1 MWRWS
6 LKLNR
11 STNKTSLIDFDRD
24 SGLGLIESIR
34 NVNQE
39 SRKVAALE
47 QEFLR
52 AGLALWTNEETSRDA
67 EAILVEYW
75 QLNIEG
81 EDAIRTEAQIR
92 AAFHKASEAIH
103 DFTNEAGV
111 VVEDDKLVIA
121 KTRAKRKDAWQKV
134 SDAVK
139 KSKLPKAALGRVAKA
154 ALVQLQTELKAQK
167 SK

>member
-1 MWRWS
+1 M
-6 LKLNR
+6 
-11 STNKTSLIDFDRD
+11 TSLADFTRAKGMDLID
-24 SGLGLIESIR
+24 SIR

-39 SRKVAALE
+39 ARKVGAEE
-47 QEFLR
+47 QDFLR
-52 AGLALWTNEETSRDA
+52 TGLALWAQEETSRDA

-81 EDAIRTEAQIR
+81 DDAIRTEAQIR
-92 AAFHKASEAIH
+92 SAFHKASEAIH

-154 ALVQLQTELKAQK
+154 ALVQLQAEIKAAK
-167 SK
+167 TK

>member
-1 MWRWS
+1 M
-6 LKLNR
+6 
-11 STNKTSLIDFDRD
+11 
-24 SGLGLIESIR
+24 
-34 NVNQE
+34 
-39 SRKVAALE
+39 
-47 QEFLR
+47 R